1 MAGEET
7 LSIKDGLTGCFNR
20 RKLRSD
26 MKTELARASR
36 YENPISLLMIDID
49 WFKKYN
55 DIHGHAKG
63 DELLTKMANIFMDN
77 ARVVDRVYRYG
88 GEEFIILL
96 PETDKVQALSSA
108 KRLQALVEKTPFEG
122 EKESQPNEKVTVSIG
137 VVSFPWDATF
147 QDELLKIAHSAL
159 QKAKQAGKNRICY
172 FDNIRNVYSLRPASE
187 NCSA

>member
-1 MAGEET
+1 MSEEET
-7 LSIKDGLTGCFNR
+7 LSMKDDLTGCFNR
-20 RKLRSD
+20 RKLD
-26 MKTELARASR
+26 EDLKTELARASR

-49 WFKKYN
+49 WFKKYTGF
-55 DIHGHAKG
+55 HGQAKG
-63 DELLTKMANIFMDN
+63 DKLLSKMGGIFKNN

-88 GEEFIILL
+88 GDVFLVLL

-108 KRLQALVEKTPFEG
+108 KRLQALIEKATFDR

-147 QDELLKIAHSAL
+147 QDEMLRIVHSAL
-159 QKAKQAGKNRICY
+159 SKAKQAGKNRICY
-172 FDNIRNVYSLRPASE
+172 FDNIRNIYSLRPASK